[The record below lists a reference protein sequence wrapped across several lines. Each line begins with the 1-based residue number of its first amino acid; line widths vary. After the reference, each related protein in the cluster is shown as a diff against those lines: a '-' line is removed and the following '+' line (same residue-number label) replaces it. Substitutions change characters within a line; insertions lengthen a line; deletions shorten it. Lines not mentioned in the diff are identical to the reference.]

1 MTHLTILHTNDL
13 HGRAE
18 QVLRI
23 ATLARQIK
31 QEVTAGGGYCVLWD
45 AGDAEDTIL
54 YESSLTKGRAMLAI
68 LRGAGYELEALG
80 NASPSRYGPQ
90 AIAGL
95 AAGFGRRLLCANL
108 CDPATGQLVNGLEPY
123 TLQTCGDVTLGIIG
137 LTAVMRNYATFF
149 KLELRELLELLPEL
163 ITEVRDHGAQ
173 TIVLLSH
180 LGSKQDMALAEQ
192 VAGLDVIIGAHDH
205 VELNPP
211 LMINQ
216 TIIAQAG
223 DYGRF
228 LGHLELELDP
238 VTGKV
243 THHSGKLIPVTE
255 EVARDPAARQV
266 FEDQQ
271 AMVRQFTARVIGT
284 TCHPIALAY
293 DRECAAGN
301 LLADALRERLQGEVG
316 LALSGHWQSGLP
328 KGDITIGA
336 LYDACRSTANP
347 GVTQLTGNQI
357 LQFLQEALKP
367 DNMQKSPMGLRGVPI
382 GMPHVSGLSV
392 HYEPARPDGLE
403 VKINH
408 ETLRPDRL
416 YRIAASDMELSDF
429 IGYLPLLPE
438 SVTYEVPTIMSE
450 VLEDYLAR
458 HAPLGAFDQ
467 RFFLLEE

>member
-1 MTHLTILHTNDL
+1 MTRLTILHTNDL

-90 AIAGL
+90 AIVGL
-95 AAGFGRRLLCANL
+95 ADGFGRRLLCANMF
-108 CDPATGQLVNGLEPY
+108 DPATGQLVNGLEPY

-137 LTAVMRNYATFF
+137 LTAVMRNYAAFF
-149 KLELRELLELLPEL
+149 KLELREPAEMLPEL
-163 ITEVRDHGAQ
+163 IAEVRDHGAR

-192 VAGLDVIIGAHDH
+192 VEGLDVIIGAHDH
-205 VELNPP
+205 VALNPP
-211 LMINQ
+211 LLINQ
-216 TIIAQAG
+216 TIVAQAG

-228 LGHLELELDP
+228 LGRLELDLDP
-238 VTGKV
+238 RTGKV
-243 THHSGKLIPVTE
+243 THHWGELIPVTE
-255 EVARDPAARQV
+255 EVASDPAARQV
-266 FEDQQ
+266 FEDQR
-271 AMVRQFTARVIGT
+271 AMVRQLTARVIGT
-284 TCHPIALAY
+284 AIHPIDLAY
-293 DRECAAGN
+293 DRECVAGN
-301 LLADALRERLQGEVG
+301 LLADAVRERLQGEIG
-316 LALSGHWQSGLP
+316 LALSGHWRSGLQ

-357 LQFLQEALKP
+357 LQFLREALKP
-367 DNMQKSPMGLRGVPI
+367 GNMQQSPMGMRGVPI

-392 HYEPARPDGLE
+392 HYDPARPDMLD
-403 VKINH
+403 VKINR

-416 YRIAASDMELSDF
+416 YRVAASDMELSDF
-429 IGYLPLLPE
+429 IGYLSLLPE
-438 SVTYEVPTIMSE
+438 SITYEVPTIMAE
-450 VLEDYLAR
+450 MLEDYLTR
-458 HAPLGAFDQ
+458 HSPIGALDQ
-467 RFFLLEE
+467 RFFLLED